1 MASLSAVAG
10 VFAQRN
16 ARIFYAGSVTC
27 WTGSWMQRVATD
39 WLAWELTHSVLWV
52 SVIAFCNLA
61 PSVVISPLAGAVA
74 DRIDRVRL
82 TMASQFIAA
91 GQAVVLVLLIV
102 TGLIRVEFIA
112 ALAAFNGMAE
122 TFAQPARQ
130 CLLPGLV
137 PRQYLPGA
145 VALNSLTYNIARF
158 IGPALAGPMIAVW
171 GVVPPIACNGFAF
184 LFASVTMVLLRL
196 DPAVRIGHRSSHS
209 VLHDAVEGI
218 RYVARH
224 RGIGPLMLYAAGV
237 GVMLRS
243 VPEMLPPYVADLFGR
258 DARGLATLASTMGA
272 AALVGGTLVAIRGR
286 LGGLTRIAVFAG
298 LVLAMATACFVATH
312 YFAVGVV
319 CIGVMGAATTMH
331 GISIQTLLQNSAAS
345 AMVGRVLSL
354 WGMITRAAPAMGALS
369 YGAAAEFLGLQL
381 PVLIGCLLCGLAWLL
396 AYSRLPRM
404 APALERSETLA

>member
-1 MASLSAVAG
+1 VASLSALAG

-39 WLAWELTHSVLWV
+39 WLAWELTHSALWV

-74 DRIDRVRL
+74 DRVDRVRL
-82 TMASQFIAA
+82 TVASQFVAA
-91 GQAVVLVLLIV
+91 AQAAILVVLIL

-112 ALAAFNGMAE
+112 ALSALNGMAE

-137 PRQYLPGA
+137 PRAYLPGA

-158 IGPALAGPMIAVW
+158 VGPALSGPMIAAW
-171 GVVPPIACNGFAF
+171 GVVPPIACNGAAF
-184 LFASVTMVLLRL
+184 LFASLTMYLLRL
-196 DPAVRIGHRSSHS
+196 DPAIRLGHRSSHS

-224 RGIGPLMLYAAGV
+224 RGIGPIMLFAAAV
-237 GVMLRS
+237 GILLRA

-258 DARGLATLASTMGA
+258 DARGLATLASTMGF

-286 LGGLTRIAVFAG
+286 LSGLTRIAVFAG
-298 LVLAMATACFVATH
+298 LAMTLATACFVATH
-312 YFAVGVV
+312 QFAVGVV

-331 GISIQTLLQNSAAS
+331 GISIQTLLQHSAS
-345 AMVGRVLSL
+345 SVMVGRVLSL
-354 WGMITRAAPAMGALS
+354 WGMITRAAPAMGALT
-369 YGAAAEFLGLQL
+369 YGAASEFLGLQA
-381 PVLIGCLLCGLAWLL
+381 PVLLGCLLCAAAWLL
-396 AYSRLPRM
+396 TKSRLSRI
-404 APALERSETLA
+404 APALEGSETLA